1 MIYAEGVIGRPSL
14 ADPKRAYRSAEVTV
28 DYLKKLHDDIMT
40 KFPPG
45 VLPESK
51 YLSQRPPEEVEA
63 LLKGPMKGGRHLY
76 PVAFP
81 P

>member
-1 MIYAEGVIGRPSL
+1 MISWVNFL
-14 ADPKRAYRSAEVTV
+14 
-28 DYLKKLHDDIMT
+28 L
-40 KFPPG
+40 G

-76 PVAFP
+76 TVAFP

>member
-1 MIYAEGVIGRPSL
+1 V
-14 ADPKRAYRSAEVTV
+14 EVTL
-28 DYLKKLHDDIMT
+28 DYLKKLHDDIMA

-51 YLSQRPPEEVEA
+51 YLSQRPQEEIEA

-76 PVAFP
+76 TVAFP